1 MKILKQKVFNLI
13 NSNKNIPGR
22 IIFFCCTIT
31 VGVTAVAQDAEQ
43 LRLADQYFAR
53 GEYLTAAI
61 LYAQYINPPKN
72 AVHKSDF
79 ILKPVKSG
87 KTGTRL
93 VSRDAVLW
101 KQAESYRLAYYWNEA
116 LTVYKELY
124 KRDSVNN
131 SGALY
136 WMAVSQRALGLLP
149 DAAVNLDKY
158 VNGNYTALNE
168 EVQAE
173 KQNLNF
179 IKQATLRPDTVLF
192 TIKPLQNT
200 GMQGGLSGYIK
211 KGNDILYTST
221 TTVEAET
228 RTSNPNFSRL
238 YIGNTST
245 GNDGLQVLT
254 FDLMP
259 QSSHQGAASLS
270 TDGNTLYFTHW
281 VIENGVRKS
290 DIYKTTR
297 NAEGWQFPQLVDG
310 LQKEGF
316 NNQQPFITADNKF
329 LLFASDR
336 EGGYGGMDIWWAPIL
351 NDGKIGEVRNAGA
364 NVNSS
369 SNEETPFYQS
379 GSSTLV
385 FASDKAGGMGGFDL
399 FSTRGK
405 MGNWVKASN
414 LGYPVNSTR
423 DDKYFSAAESNY
435 LFDDAYMSSDRGNDC
450 CLATYQISKAKKQQ
464 VITGKVLDCATG
476 QPLANTQLGILKED
490 QQLLVTDSKG
500 AYTYMLTGTVSNRW
514 KAERDGYLE
523 KQGLFSVQSV
533 NENGF
538 LTDTV
543 IAAPICL
550 DAKPVMI
557 KVENV
562 VSIYFDFDRSLI
574 KDRAIEQLDSIY
586 TILQENPELTL
597 QVSGYTDGRGSE
609 VYNKKLSDKRAR
621 SCSDNLI
628 EKGINPERITFES
641 FGACCPVEMELINGR
656 DNPDGRAMN
665 RRALI
670 HIVK

>member
-31 VGVTAVAQDAEQ
+31 VGVTAVAQDVEQ

-53 GEYLTAAI
+53 GEYLTAAE

-87 KTGTRL
+87 KTGTRF

-101 KQAESYRLAYYWNEA
+101 KQAESYRLAYHWNEA
-116 LTVYKELY
+116 LIVYKELY

-211 KGNDILYTST
+211 RGNDLLYTST
-221 TTVEAET
+221 TTIEAET
-228 RTSNPNFSRL
+228 RTSNPNFNRL

-270 TDGNTLYFTHW
+270 TDGSTLYFTHW

-329 LLFASDR
+329 LFFASDR

-399 FSTRGK
+399 YSTRGK

-435 LFDDAYMSSDRGNDC
+435 LFDDAYISSDRGSDC
-450 CLATYQISKAKKQQ
+450 CLAIYQINKAKKQQ

-476 QPLANTQLGILKED
+476 QPLANTKLGILKED

-500 AYTYMLTGTVSNRW
+500 AYTYMLTGAVSKRW
-514 KAERDGYLE
+514 
-523 KQGLFSVQSV
+523 
-533 NENGF
+533 
-538 LTDTV
+538 
-543 IAAPICL
+543 
-550 DAKPVMI
+550 
-557 KVENV
+557 
-562 VSIYFDFDRSLI
+562 
-574 KDRAIEQLDSIY
+574 
-586 TILQENPELTL
+586 
-597 QVSGYTDGRGSE
+597 
-609 VYNKKLSDKRAR
+609 
-621 SCSDNLI
+621 
-628 EKGINPERITFES
+628 
-641 FGACCPVEMELINGR
+641 
-656 DNPDGRAMN
+656 
-665 RRALI
+665 
-670 HIVK
+670 